1 MNDQTNRET
10 EKEKTEKQSLEV
22 NINMEN
28 IVGKVDTSYRHRASR
43 IERAFGK
50 AVALF
55 FRAANPFKKF
65 AFKTS
70 CLMHRYINIKAVHIL
85 ENEGHF
91 EAADFYRDQIRAL
104 NEGATWIDQDFKSIN
119 HFYHYEK
126 KKGLYGFS
134 DTLTEVMKYRNK
146 MMRHAREGNLTRALF
161 YTGVICHLIQD
172 MTVPQHINNRL
183 LDSHRD
189 YEQWILRHS
198 WDSVDY
204 TEKQGILRYPRF
216 EMYVTEN
223 AVKANEVYEEYRNI
237 EDQDEAFYYMST
249 RLVALAQWST
259 AGLLLD
265 FYEGWFASLDEDKH
279 KRTEL
284 RTLKEL
290 QGMDDIGPAILADE

>member
-1 MNDQTNRET
+1 
-10 EKEKTEKQSLEV
+10 
-22 NINMEN
+22 MEN

-43 IERAFGK
+43 MERAFGK
-50 AVALF
+50 AVSVF
-55 FRAANPFKKF
+55 FKVANPFKKL

-85 ENEGHF
+85 ENEGYF

-146 MMRHAREGNLTRALF
+146 MMTYAREGNLTRAMF
-161 YTGVICHLIQD
+161 YTGVILHLVQD

-183 LDSHRD
+183 LDAHRD

-204 TEKQGILRYPRF
+204 TEKKGILRYPRF

-223 AVKANEVYEEYRNI
+223 AIKANEVFEDYRDI
-237 EDQDEAFYYMST
+237 GDQDEAFYYIST
-249 RLVALAQWST
+249 KLVALAQWST

-265 FYEGWFASLDEDKH
+265 FYEGWFAHIDEDKH
-279 KRTEL
+279 KRIEL

-290 QGMDDIGPAILADE
+290 QGMDDSPAILEEA